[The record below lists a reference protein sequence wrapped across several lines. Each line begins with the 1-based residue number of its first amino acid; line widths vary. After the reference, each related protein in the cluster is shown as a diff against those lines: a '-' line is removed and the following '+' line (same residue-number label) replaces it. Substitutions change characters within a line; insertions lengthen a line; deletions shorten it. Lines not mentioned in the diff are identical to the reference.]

1 MGLYDTKDVVVLDL
15 KTYNTQK
22 NAAVKA
28 NLVIDRLFELAKL
41 SEESCSL
48 TFNNNNEL
56 TDLLELAYPE
66 RFKNRVK
73 ELKEEK

>member
-48 TFNNNNEL
+48 TFNNNAEL

>member
-1 MGLYDTKDVVVLDL
+1 MDL